1 MTQPTKP
8 PGAPGPVT
16 GPNSVLEGSSY
27 SYTVTA
33 ASGATSY
40 AWSLSPTNAGTVS
53 GTSTTAI
60 VHWGK
65 VAGTAYLICASQNN
79 IGSNQQSALNV
90 TVTQPVT
97 TLVSGTISP
106 ALQNSNVSLTTIT
119 STATS
124 GGNGVYSYQWQ
135 SSSGNGTWA
144 NINGG
149 WNTSYTPPQTSSSTY
164 YRLITTSGSASVT
177 SNTAFVNTMLS
188 GSYSP
193 TNNIVSVNKLT
204 GTANVVI
211 PLYTLKAA
219 GVDFPI
225 NLTYSATGVKGTDME
240 GNAGMGWNVSLGG
253 AVTRQLRGLPDD
265 ATKDNTGV
273 AALGWLYENNSVNIG
288 TMSFAND
295 NNTSSCN
302 DESSDISLL
311 NATFPGNADSEP
323 DIFQVNAPGLSCQLV
338 FDQAGQIHISPY
350 QDLKISYTTGTTG
363 ATDQGQIE
371 SFTITNDQGI
381 TYAFSATSTTTQIA
395 TTTLSSVNYFQS
407 NYNHYKNGITYYSSW
422 GLTSIQDIHGNG
434 MTIGYIPAPS
444 STFQNL
450 IDLSTG
456 GALANLNVLYTMI
469 GTTTSQNVGSVNC
482 KTSILGEGQD
492 FQITYNPTP
501 NSNQQVINNITG
513 MGHDFIFGYNNVTS
527 TNISGDFT
535 RVFLNSI
542 TDDVCSAQNVNGQTV
557 AMSSY
562 APLNLTFNYLHT
574 GSTLNTTSSLA
585 TPNCNNMDY
594 WGYTNSA
601 TSNTSL
607 LPSIDINPSTS
618 GYERYRNKQISPSP
632 SAVYTYSITGANRE
646 ADQDCTI
653 GTLSQIN
660 YPAGGY
666 TALSYAPNDYY
677 DNTAQA
683 TIEGGGV
690 RVTQVLD
697 HDAINTDNDFIK
709 TYTYRDASGNST
721 GKALSLPVF
730 AFTIPYSGT
739 NTLAALWT
747 SSTMVSPVDLS
758 GEDHSILY
766 TAVTETI
773 NNTGSTVYQ
782 YTVPATNWDS
792 SAPVSP
798 TWSPAGLPAWNP
810 TIVDVGRAPGTGGS
824 CQSIGVL
831 KNDVNTYPF
840 PPNVNYDFERG
851 LPTSISKYNNTGTE
865 VSETDYS
872 YQTPETP
879 FDIAAVKYDMN
890 NYATNYA
897 KYTIH
902 TAAGPLVTQITN
914 KVFDLT
920 NVSPGSQP
928 VATAVQIVTTN
939 NTYNTVQHKLSQQ
952 VVHNSEGSSTT
963 TNIKYLKDY
972 GLTTSGDS
980 YTNALL
986 ALQNDNLNIPVET
999 YTQFTPVN
1007 SSTALTTHADLVL
1020 FGTFPNQGIAQL
1032 AVTSNPPLLYVTG
1045 ITMNPGPAPL
1055 QHLTFN
1061 SVSGVTDFSPSSI
1074 TNITSFQHDS
1084 RYVVTENDLGYDYA
1098 GALLSSNDGFNRVK
1112 TNLFDNL
1119 NAFRL
1124 RATINNASYDQIGMD
1139 LPEITRVSMVLGS
1152 AVFPNAYN
1160 FTTAGN
1166 GSVSSSS
1173 ATRNGEQALT
1183 LPANGPLTKV
1193 LNKNPQAQNYIFSI
1207 WINSSSGGSF
1217 TVSLTDG
1224 TNSSSKSF
1232 TFDATTG
1239 NSKYPTGFEY
1249 CQVSIPVRSLS
1260 PNGSSPL
1267 TLNFS
1272 SPTAINFTDIMTYP
1286 DVANVVSYSYDN
1298 NQNQISSTDG
1308 NGVST
1313 YYSYDALGRA
1323 TYVYDQ
1329 DNNIIERKTY
1339 VNTNPA
1345 INSIPTIN
1353 LSWTN
1358 PVGLIFNQD
1367 DITFQTTITGNNT
1380 CTFNGSTIYT
1390 WDFGDGQKSIQ
1401 KNTDRALYGGTNSNE
1416 HTYSGKNGQQFICT
1430 LTITSS
1436 QNSFAPISKSTVVTL
1451 HTEAP

>member
-1 MTQPTKP
+1 
-8 PGAPGPVT
+8 
-16 GPNSVLEGSSY
+16 
-27 SYTVTA
+27 
-33 ASGATSY
+33 
-40 AWSLSPTNAGTVS
+40 
-53 GTSTTAI
+53 
-60 VHWGK
+60 
-65 VAGTAYLICASQNN
+65 
-79 IGSNQQSALNV
+79 
-90 TVTQPVT
+90 
-97 TLVSGTISP
+97 
-106 ALQNSNVSLTTIT
+106 
-119 STATS
+119 
-124 GGNGVYSYQWQ
+124 
-135 SSSGNGTWA
+135 
-144 NINGG
+144 
-149 WNTSYTPPQTSSSTY
+149 
-164 YRLITTSGSASVT
+164 
-177 SNTAFVNTMLS
+177 
-188 GSYSP
+188 
-193 TNNIVSVNKLT
+193 
-204 GTANVVI
+204 
-211 PLYTLKAA
+211 
-219 GVDFPI
+219 
-225 NLTYSATGVKGTDME
+225 
-240 GNAGMGWNVSLGG
+240 
-253 AVTRQLRGLPDD
+253 
-265 ATKDNTGV
+265 
-273 AALGWLYENNSVNIG
+273 
-288 TMSFAND
+288 MSFTND
-295 NNTSSCN
+295 NNTSTCA
-302 DESSDISLL
+302 DEGSDISLL
-311 NATFPGNADSEP
+311 NATFPGNTDSEP
-323 DIFQVNAPGLSCQLV
+323 DIFQVNAPGLSCQLI
-338 FDQAGQIHISPY
+338 FDQTGQIHITPY
-350 QDLKISYTTGTTG
+350 QDLKVSYTTGATG

-371 SFTITNDQGI
+371 SFTITNDQGV
-381 TYAFSATSTTTQIA
+381 TYAFSATSTTTQKAI
-395 TTTLSSVNYFQS
+395 TPGSGNYFQS

-422 GLTSIQDIHGNG
+422 GLTSINDVHGNG
-434 MTIGYIPAPS
+434 MTIGYIPAPA

-450 IDLSTG
+450 IELSAG
-456 GALANLNVLYTMI
+456 GALANLNVLYTMT
-469 GTTTSQNVGSVNC
+469 GRTTSQSVGSVNC

-492 FQITYNPTP
+492 FQITYNATP

-513 MGHDFIFGYNNVTS
+513 MGHNFIFGYNNVTS
-527 TNISGDFT
+527 SNVSGNFT

-542 TDDVCSAQNVNGQTV
+542 TDDVCSAQSVNGQTV

-562 APLNLTFNYLHT
+562 APLNLTFNYLNT

-607 LPSIDINPSTS
+607 LPSIDINPATS

-677 DNTAQA
+677 DKTAQA
-683 TIEGGGV
+683 TIQGGGI

-697 HDAINTDNDFIK
+697 HDGISTDNDFIK

-730 AFTIPYSGT
+730 AFTTPYSGT
-739 NTLAALWT
+739 NTGAALWT

-766 TAVTETI
+766 TAVTETV
-773 NNTGSTVYQ
+773 NNTGNTVYQ
-782 YTVPATNWDS
+782 YAVPATNWDS
-792 SAPVSP
+792 SAPV
-798 TWSPAGLPAWNP
+798 GLPAWSQ
-810 TIVDVGRAPGTGGS
+810 TMVDVGRAPGTGGS

-831 KNDVNTYPF
+831 NNDVNTYPF

-851 LPTSISKYNNTGTE
+851 LLTSVSKYNNTGTE

-879 FDIAAVKYDMN
+879 FDIAAVKFDAN
-890 NYATNYA
+890 SYATNYA

-902 TAAGPLVTQITN
+902 TAAGPLVTQIIN

-928 VATAVQIVTTN
+928 AATAAQIVTTN
-939 NTYNTVQHKLSQQ
+939 NTYNTAQHKLSQQ

-980 YTNALL
+980 YTSALL

-1007 SSTALTTHADLVL
+1007 SSTALTTHAELVL

-1032 AVTSNPPLLYVTG
+1032 AVTFNQPILYVTG

-1061 SVSGVTDFSPSSI
+1061 SVSGVGESEPNAFIPSSI
-1074 TNITSFQHDS
+1074 SNTNSFQYDK
-1084 RYVVTENDLGYDYA
+1084 RYIVTENDLGYDYA
-1098 GALLSSNDGFNRVK
+1098 GALLSSNDGFSHVK

-1139 LPEITRVSMVLGS
+1139 FPESTRVSMVLGS
-1152 AVFPNAYN
+1152 AAFPNAYN
-1160 FTTAGN
+1160 FTTAANG
-1166 GSVSSSS
+1166 GSVSGSSV
-1173 ATRNGEQALT
+1173 TRNGEQALT
-1183 LPANGPLTKV
+1183 LPANEALTKV

-1207 WINSSSGGSF
+1207 WINSSSTGNF

-1249 CQVSIPVRSLS
+1249 CQVSIPVSSLS

-1313 YYSYDALGRA
+1313 YYSYDALGRL

-1339 VNTNPA
+1339 VNSNPA

-1353 LSWTN
+1353 LTWTN
-1358 PVGLIFNQD
+1358 PVGLVNGQD
-1367 DITFQTTITGNNT
+1367 DILFQTTITGNNT

-1390 WDFGDGQKSIQ
+1390 WDYGDGQKSSQ
-1401 KNTDRALYGGTNSNE
+1401 NNTNRAVYNGTYSGD
-1416 HTYSGKNGQQFICT
+1416 HTYSGTNGQQFTCT

-1436 QNSFAPISKSTVVTL
+1436 QNSFAPISQSTVVTL
-1451 HTEAP
+1451 HTVAP